1 MKKKIRNN
9 KRKTKEIQEKGE
21 KIVVVLFEMLINILA
36 PVIYVFQNRIKFE
49 IR

>member
-9 KRKTKEIQEKGE
+9 KENERNSRKRRK
-21 KIVVVLFEMLINILA
+21 KIVVVLFEMLINVLA